1 LGTGSQWHSR
11 GPVPG
16 GPPHRSVHSKRVRGC
31 RGSSGTRLLLASP
44 GGRGRLGRGSRRDRP
59 SAPTHRESPQR
70 TLPPSAAPGRVACHG
85 KDSCRDCFAAFVA
98 PQMDSRLRPVASQTP
113 GSPSGFRAMSLGPST
128 MALRPRDHFVSM
140 RPWHEAKRKGA
151 VKLVEALK
159 AKGAPI
165 NGVGLQHHVD
175 MDWPTL
181 NEIDTAIS
189 EECRCKRQVQPVSQ
203 RTPRFRSTDTG
214 EALWRFVCHLCEAL
228 RCSDAGHVVGRH
240 RQELVEERLAR

>member
-1 LGTGSQWHSR
+1 MAKIVAATASQPLMHPRWI
-11 GPVPG
+11 
-16 GPPHRSVHSKRVRGC
+16 
-31 RGSSGTRLLLASP
+31 
-44 GGRGRLGRGSRRDRP
+44 
-59 SAPTHRESPQR
+59 
-70 TLPPSAAPGRVACHG
+70 
-85 KDSCRDCFAAFVA
+85 AAFGLWF
-98 PQMDSRLRPVASQTP
+98 RKSQLP
-113 GSPSGFRAMSLGPST
+113 HQGFAQFRLGPST
-128 MALRPRDHFVSM
+128 MVLRPRDHFVSM

-151 VKLVEALK
+151 LKLVEALK

-214 EALWRFVCHLCEAL
+214 EALRRFVCHLCEAS

-240 RQELVEERLAR
+240 GQELMEERLAG